1 MRDFWHNLY
10 RKQPLLYKIFLCIV
24 TTFIIVSLFPKKSNF
39 GYKLQEGQLWL
50 YPTLYAPFDFSIKKI
65 DFSENTSLKN
75 SDTIQETEV
84 IIHKGEVIIHNQDFV
99 NKEKLFI
106 LNALKDSYKLH
117 SQDINPSLILFGYFI
132 LVGISILVIVLY
144 LYHFETETYKNNTT
158 ITLIFCT
165 ILLIISIIHIILKEN
180 GFFLYAIPVC
190 ILPLILKAF
199 FDLRLGIFVHFITII
214 IIGFMVP
221 NPFEFIFISTMA
233 GGVLLL
239 NIKGLHHRINLFLSI
254 GYAITTYIVSYL
266 SYMLISKGNLEG
278 INYNILGLFFLN
290 GILTLFTLPL
300 TYFYEKIFGLV
311 SNVSLLELSDT
322 NSKLLRE
329 LSEKAAGSFHHSLQV
344 ANLAEAAAAEIGA
357 NTMLVRVGALYHD
370 IGKIKRPLFFTENQ
384 KTFVNPHDELS
395 PLESAKII
403 KGHVI
408 DGIEIARQNNIP
420 DRIIDFIR
428 THHGNSLIYYFYKKQ
443 LDSGEP
449 FKEEDF
455 RYSGPLPYS
464 KETAILMMCDSVE
477 AASKSLVNPDTESI
491 NALVENI
498 IKKQI
503 EEKQFLNSDITFK
516 DIEKIKKVLKNKLS
530 NIYHLRISYPK

>member
-1 MRDFWHNLY
+1 MKDFWHNIY
-10 RKQPLLYKIFLCIV
+10 GKQSLFYKIFLCTI
-24 TTFIIVSLFPKKSNF
+24 TTIFIVSLFPKKSNF
-39 GYKLQEGQLWL
+39 GYKFQEGQLWL
-50 YPTLYAPFDFSIKKI
+50 YPTLYAPFDFSVKKT
-65 DFSENTSLKN
+65 DFQYGNDSLDK
-75 SDTIQETEV
+75 TEFF
-84 IIHKGEVIIHNQDFV
+84 IHKGEIIINNEDIISKDKLLLL
-99 NKEKLFI
+99 NSLKE
-106 LNALKDSYKLH
+106 NYKFHL
-117 SQDINPSLILFGYFI
+117 QDINPTLVFLGYFI
-132 LVGISILVIVLY
+132 LVGISVLVIVLY
-144 LYHFETETYKNNTT
+144 LYHFELETYKNNTT

-165 ILLIISIIHIILKEN
+165 ISLIISIIHIIIKEN
-180 GFFLYAIPVC
+180 IFFLYAVPIC

-199 FDLRLGIFVHFITII
+199 FDLRLGIFIHFITVI

-221 NPFEFIFISTMA
+221 NPFEFIFISTTA

-239 NIKGLHHRINLFLSI
+239 NIKGLHHRVNLFLSI
-254 GYAITTYIVSYL
+254 GYAIITYILAYL
-266 SYMLISKGNLEG
+266 SYKLISNGNLQN
-278 INYNILGLFFLN
+278 INYNIIGLFFLN

-370 IGKIKRPLFFTENQ
+370 IGKIRKPLYFTENQ
-384 KTFVNPHDELS
+384 KTSVNPHDELS
-395 PLESAKII
+395 PIESANII

-449 FKEEDF
+449 LNEEDF
-455 RYSGPLPYS
+455 RYSGPLPFS
-464 KETAILMMCDSVE
+464 KETAILMMCDCVE
-477 AASKSLVNPDTESI
+477 AASKSLTNPDTESI
-491 NALVENI
+491 DALVENI
-498 IKKQI
+498 IKRQI

-516 DIEKIKKVLKNKLS
+516 DIEKIKKVLKDKLS